1 MRERGREEG
10 RARAASSSPSFSSSP
25 LINHG
30 APFRNLSFIIRPP
43 DMQKARKDQLVA
55 PELARSLARSLLRQF
70 LRPFAHSPRRPL
82 SSLPPPTPAQH
93 WIPWHCN
100 CRRAANSGAPGE
112 ISLIIIGRGSD
123 SALHNSQSQALARNF
138 RRRRRFLPAAR
149 RLLLLARWTGR
160 HRRRRRR
167 RNDKWSP
174 LLVSNEAAD
183 EMGGRGRCGRQ
194 GARVGDR
201 VYGSHADTGAH
212 GKLED
217 LGSSESSRRR
227 E

>member
-1 MRERGREEG
+1 
-10 RARAASSSPSFSSSP
+10 
-25 LINHG
+25 
-30 APFRNLSFIIRPP
+30 
-43 DMQKARKDQLVA
+43 MQKARKDQLVA

-100 CRRAANSGAPGE
+100 CRRDANSGAPGE

-183 EMGGRGRCGRQ
+183 EMGGRAGAGGADDR
-194 GARVGDR
+194 ARVLEIVFTVHMLTR
-201 VYGSHADTGAH
+201 ARMGSWKIWARLNPVD
-212 GKLED
+212 E
-217 LGSSESSRRR
+217 ESKRLNIL
-227 E
+227 